1 MLKEGWL
8 GGSRGGFAGKAVW
21 GVNVEVFD
29 ADICDDERA
38 DVKWEHARKKMAR
51 FGFFWEGGGG
61 GVLCALT
68 RYCNTFDVAGLGE

>member
-1 MLKEGWL
+1 MDGEEGL
-8 GGSRGGFAGKAVW
+8 QVKLCG

-51 FGFFWEGGGG
+51 FGFFLGGWWWGG
-61 GVLCALT
+61 AVCFNAL
-68 RYCNTFDVAGLGE
+68 L